1 MASGA
6 PVNPNLSFYVL
17 EFKKLYIQTLYL
29 SLSVKII
36 NLVLKF
42 SSCLIFFFEF
52 LKRNFSYVNS
62 VFVIKLKFIAP
73 TEYNMVLA

>member
-42 SSCLIFFFEF
+42 SSCLIFFFRILEKKF
-52 LKRNFSYVNS
+52 
-62 VFVIKLKFIAP
+62 FVCKLRVCDQTQVYSTNRI
-73 TEYNMVLA
+73 